1 MATRS
6 PTNHCGEE
14 ETIMR
19 LKHVLIGLA
28 GLVVVVVGGAA
39 IAIYSIDF
47 NAYRTTVADQVKQAT
62 GRDLKIAG
70 DVKVG
75 ISLTPTVAVDDVTFA
90 NASWG
95 SRPEMATVKRFEAE
109 MELLPLLS
117 GDIRVKRVVL
127 KGADILLETDAKGQ
141 GNWTF
146 GQAGAAQPAT
156 PSAGGPGKL
165 PVVNKISFED
175 VTITYKNGVT
185 KKTQT
190 VALQKFSAES
200 ADAAS
205 PIALEIVANLNG
217 NPVSATGI
225 IGALSGIVA
234 NQPLPID
241 LKGEG
246 GGATVAVKG
255 TIAKPAAGK
264 GIALALTAEGKSL
277 ADLTP
282 LAGSPLPPLGPYSLS
297 GNLSDAEGGY
307 KIAGLQLKMGGSDV
321 AGDASIAMSGAR
333 PKIVATL
340 SSSLLDAKDF
350 GVKSAPPADA
360 APAGQKGGDGRV
372 FSDAP
377 LPFALLKAVDAKIG
391 FTGQKVIR
399 DPAILDGVA
408 VDLDLAGG
416 KLTIAK
422 MDAGITGGRLGIS
435 GVVDGGAAQPAVA
448 LKLTSRGIEAGTL
461 MQTFGQSAVL
471 SGGKLDMDL
480 DVKGQGQSVRQIMAD
495 LSGNTNL
502 QMGEGKINNRFA
514 KIMLSDLFKLI
525 STGGSADSS
534 NLNCLVSKFDIA
546 KGLATSRALVVDT
559 DGATIVGS
567 GKVMLDSEKL
577 DMHLDPTAKQ
587 TNLVNL
593 AIPVKVGGT
602 LASPNVIPD
611 PAALAKSA
619 TGALAGV
626 AGNGGNGAGA
636 FTGLLTGNTNSG
648 GAAKPAGASGC
659 GTVAAATPAA
669 PAAAQPA
676 APSSPADQLLQDT
689 QKNKGGD
696 VGKTLKGLLGN

>member
-1 MATRS
+1 
-6 PTNHCGEE
+6 
-14 ETIMR
+14 MR

-70 DVKVG
+70 DLKVG

-90 NASWG
+90 NAAWG
-95 SRPEMATVKRFEAE
+95 SRPAMATVKRFEAE
-109 MELLPLLS
+109 MELLPLLT

-141 GNWTF
+141 GNWSF
-146 GQAGAAQPAT
+146 GQPGAAAQPAT
-156 PSAGGPGKL
+156 APAGGGKL

-217 NPVSATGI
+217 NPVSATGT

-241 LKGEG
+241 IKGEG
-246 GGATVAVKG
+246 GGATFAAKG

-264 GIALALTAEGKSL
+264 GVAIALTAAGKSL

-282 LAGSPLPPLGPYSLS
+282 LAGSPLPPLGPYSFS

-307 KIAGLQLKMGGSDV
+307 KVAGMQLKMGTTDI
-321 AGDASIAMSGAR
+321 AGDAALALAGAK

-340 SSSLLDAKDF
+340 TSSLLDAQDF
-350 GVKSAPPADA
+350 GIKPAPADA
-360 APAGQKGGDGRV
+360 NAAPAAKSGDGRV
-372 FSDAP
+372 FPDDP
-377 LPFALLKAVDAKIG
+377 LPFDLLKAADAKVA

-399 DPAILDGVA
+399 GTVTLDGLAVA
-408 VDLDLAGG
+408 LDLAGG
-416 KLTIAK
+416 KLTIGK
-422 MDAGITGGRLGIS
+422 FDAGVTGGRLGIS
-435 GVVDGGAAQPAVA
+435 GTVDASAAQPAVA

-480 DVKGQGQSVRQIMAD
+480 DVKGQGKSIRQIMAG
-495 LSGNTNL
+495 LSGNTSL

-525 STGGSADSS
+525 STGGSGDSS
-534 NLNCLVSKFDIA
+534 NLNCVVSKFDIA
-546 KGLATSRALVVDT
+546 KGLATSKALVIDT
-559 DGATIVGS
+559 NGATIVGD

-577 DMHLDPTAKQ
+577 DMHLDPKAKQ

-593 AIPVKVGGT
+593 AVAVNVGGT
-602 LASPNVIPD
+602 LASPSVLPD
-611 PAALAKSA
+611 PTALAKNA

-626 AGNGGNGAGA
+626 TGNGGGAAGA
-636 FTGLLTGNTNSG
+636 LTGLVTGNTSG
-648 GAAKPAGASGC
+648 GAAKPAVAGGGC
-659 GTVAAATPAA
+659 GSVAAGETPAA
-669 PAAAQPA
+669 TAPAQPA
-676 APSSPADQLLQDT
+676 APSSPADQLLQGT
-689 QKNKGGD
+689 PKKKD
-696 VGKTLKGLLGN
+696 VGNTLKGLLN

>member
-1 MATRS
+1 MS
-6 PTNHCGEE
+6 ILCGNLLSAALLLGELSALRD
-14 ETIMR
+14 MR

-75 ISLTPTVAVDDVTFA
+75 ISLTPTVAVDNVTFA

-321 AGDASIAMSGAR
+321 AGDASIAMILVTAR
-333 PKIVATL
+333 PN
-340 SSSLLDAKDF
+340 F
-350 GVKSAPPADA
+350 EYGF
-360 APAGQKGGDGRV
+360 AGHPVVTR
-372 FSDAP
+372 
-377 LPFALLKAVDAKIG
+377 LMLN
-391 FTGQKVIR
+391 
-399 DPAILDGVA
+399 
-408 VDLDLAGG
+408 
-416 KLTIAK
+416 
-422 MDAGITGGRLGIS
+422 RLGRTQVTAIATR
-435 GVVDGGAAQPAVA
+435 V
-448 LKLTSRGIEAGTL
+448 
-461 MQTFGQSAVL
+461 
-471 SGGKLDMDL
+471 SGGKPLPDAVLDEIAAKTDGVPLFVEEIAKAVLESGALREAEDAYVLARPLNALTIPATLHDSLMARL
-480 DVKGQGQSVRQIMAD
+480 DRLRPIKEVAQIAAVIGRSFDHRTLAAIAPQTSSELSVALDSLVDAELVFRRGAPPD
-495 LSGNTNL
+495 
-502 QMGEGKINNRFA
+502 A
-514 KIMLSDLFKLI
+514 HYLFKH
-525 STGGSADSS
+525 
-534 NLNCLVSKFDIA
+534 
-546 KGLATSRALVVDT
+546 ALVRDAAYESLLKSRRQAVHELEDST
-559 DGATIVGS
+559 
-567 GKVMLDSEKL
+567 VMLCDFGFE
-577 DMHLDPTAKQ
+577 
-587 TNLVNL
+587 
-593 AIPVKVGGT
+593 
-602 LASPNVIPD
+602 
-611 PAALAKSA
+611 
-619 TGALAGV
+619 
-626 AGNGGNGAGA
+626 
-636 FTGLLTGNTNSG
+636 
-648 GAAKPAGASGC
+648 
-659 GTVAAATPAA
+659 
-669 PAAAQPA
+669 
-676 APSSPADQLLQDT
+676 
-689 QKNKGGD
+689 
-696 VGKTLKGLLGN
+696 

>member
-1 MATRS
+1 
-6 PTNHCGEE
+6 
-14 ETIMR
+14 MR

-28 GLVVVVVGGAA
+28 GLVVVIVGGAA
-39 IAIYSIDF
+39 IAIYSVDF
-47 NAYRTTVADQVKQAT
+47 NAYRTTVADQVKRAT
-62 GRDLKIAG
+62 GRDLKITG
-70 DVKVG
+70 DLKVG

-90 NASWG
+90 NAPWG

-141 GNWTF
+141 GNWAF

-156 PSAGGPGKL
+156 TPAGGGSGKL

-175 VTITYKNGVT
+175 VTITYKNGVS

-205 PIALEIVANLNG
+205 PIAIEIVANLNG
-217 NPVSATGI
+217 NPVSATGT
-225 IGALSGIVA
+225 IGALSGILA

-241 LKGEG
+241 LKGQG
-246 GGATVAVKG
+246 GGATIAAKG

-264 GIALALTAEGKSL
+264 GVALALTAEGKSL
-277 ADLTP
+277 ADLTA
-282 LAGSPLPPLGPYSLS
+282 LTGSPLPPLGPYSLS
-297 GNLSDAEGGY
+297 GNLSDVEGGY
-307 KIAGLQLKMGGSDV
+307 KIAGLQLKMGGSDI
-321 AGDASIAMSGAR
+321 AGDAAIAMAGAR

-350 GVKSAPPADA
+350 GIKPAPPADA

-372 FSDAP
+372 FSDDP
-377 LPFALLKAVDAKIG
+377 LPFALLQAVDAKIA

-408 VDLDLAGG
+408 LDLDLAGG
-416 KLTIAK
+416 KLTLTK
-422 MDAGITGGRLGIS
+422 FDAGITGGRLGIS
-435 GVVDGGAAQPAVA
+435 GTVDSGAQQPAVA
-448 LKLTSRGIEAGTL
+448 LKVTSRGIEAGTL
-461 MQTFGQSAVL
+461 MQTFGKSPVL
-471 SGGKLDMDL
+471 SGGKVDMDL
-480 DVKGQGQSVRQIMAD
+480 DVKGQGRSVRQIMAG

-546 KGLATSRALVVDT
+546 KGLATSKALVVDT
-559 DGATIVGS
+559 NGATIVGS

-577 DMHLDPTAKQ
+577 DMRLDPTAKQ

-602 LASPNVIPD
+602 LANPNVLPD
-611 PAALAKSA
+611 PAGLAKSA

-626 AGNGGNGAGA
+626 AGNSGDTAGA
-636 FTGLLTGNTNSG
+636 LTGLLTGNTSGG
-648 GAAKPAGASGC
+648 GAAQPAGSSGC
-659 GTVAAATPAA
+659 GTVAAATPAE
-669 PAAAQPA
+669 PAAAAPAQPA
-676 APSSPADQLLQDT
+676 TPSSPTDQL
-689 QKNKGGD
+689 QKGTED
-696 VGKTLKGLLGN
+696 VGKKLKGLLGN